1 MPLLLPPVRIA
12 SIASPAALPAKED
25 PKALAREVVAQINWA
40 RQHPSDAAAELKA
53 WLPLFEG
60 GRYLAY
66 PGETRLRTEEGPEAV
81 KEAIAFLERQAPL
94 PPLAWS
100 AALAGAAEDLVKD
113 QSIHGGLGHGGSDGS
128 MPSSRMARYGSY
140 LGESGEVVT
149 YGSLG
154 DPPTARRAVLALIVD
169 DGVKSR
175 GHRAL
180 LFEARFA
187 WAGAGWGAHPRFG
200 RMVVVDLAEEVLR
213 EAAPRR

>member
-1 MPLLLPPVRIA
+1 MLPIRPPALLAP
-12 SIASPAALPAKED
+12 PAALAAKED
-25 PKALAREVVAQINWA
+25 PKALARQVVEQINWA
-40 RQHPSDAAAELKA
+40 RQHPDAAAAELEA

-66 PGETRLRTEEGPEAV
+66 PGEPRLRTEEGPEAV
-81 KEAIAFLERQAPL
+81 KEAIAFLEKQKPL
-94 PPLAWS
+94 EPLAWS
-100 AALAGAAEDLVKD
+100 PALAAAAEDLVKD
-113 QSIHGGLGHGGSDGS
+113 QSVGGGLGHEGSDGS
-128 MPSSRMARYGSY
+128 LPITRMARYGSY

-154 DPPTARRAVLALIVD
+154 EPPTARRAVLALIVD

-200 RMVVVDLAEEVLR
+200 RMVVVDLAEEVLK
-213 EAAPRR
+213 EAPPRR